1 MDSDT
6 EIDAEISQMPEETF
20 AGLEKQKFIRIS
32 MAENYRESIFL
43 TEIQLLRS
51 SHDVLMR
58 EWKVEII
65 FPRY

>member
-1 MDSDT
+1 
-6 EIDAEISQMPEETF
+6 MPEETF

-51 SHDVLMR
+51 SHDVSMR

-65 FPRY
+65 FTRY